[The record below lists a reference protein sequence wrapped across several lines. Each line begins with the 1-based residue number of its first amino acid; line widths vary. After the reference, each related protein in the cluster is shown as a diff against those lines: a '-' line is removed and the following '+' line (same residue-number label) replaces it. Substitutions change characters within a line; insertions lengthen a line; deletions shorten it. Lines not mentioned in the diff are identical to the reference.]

1 MMTIMKMM
9 MMLLLMMMMMTIMI
23 MMIICMIGN
32 TRKILSIKEGS
43 FFDRFYRDTESMSPM
58 EKALYLENDNTI
70 EDIHSR
76 LALSIYLYIY
86 LPFYL
91 SMDLI

>member
-1 MMTIMKMM
+1 MIFMMTIMKMM
-9 MMLLLMMMMMTIMI
+9 MMLLLLMMMMMMMTMTIMI

-76 LALSIYLYIY
+76 
-86 LPFYL
+86 
-91 SMDLI
+91 